1 MTNFEMIKGLI
12 LHDQLENLAHF
23 MCDNMDYLGDDKTNS
38 CGICPVKDKCLA
50 AEMCGNGWFHWLREE
65 AQE

>member
-1 MTNFEMIKGLI
+1 MTNFERLKEITTVEDM
-12 LHDQLENLAHF
+12 AHF
-23 MCDNMDYLGDDKTNS
+23 LCDNMDYLGDDKTNS

>member
-1 MTNFEMIKGLI
+1 MTNFDRLKEITTVEDM
-12 LHDQLENLAHF
+12 AHF
-23 MCDNMDYLGDDKTNS
+23 FCDSMDYLGDDNTNS

-65 AQE
+65 AKC